1 MIFKLYR
8 IFFYLLRLFDDEIK
22 GFYCVVRCVIG
33 RNGFAF
39 LFTHHISVLPDDLD
53 DVVATL
59 IGEFKNQQPTN
70 VLAVY
75 NVSICQP
82 YEYLAQI

>member
-1 MIFKLYR
+1 MTKSRDFIVLYDV
-8 IFFYLLRLFDDEIK
+8 LLDEM
-22 GFYCVVRCVIG
+22 GLH
-33 RNGFAF
+33 F
-39 LFTHHISVLPDDLD
+39 LFTHRISVLPDDLD

-59 IGEFKNQQPTN
+59 IGEFKNHQPTN
-70 VLAVY
+70 VFAVY

>member
-1 MIFKLYR
+1 MCN
-8 IFFYLLRLFDDEIK
+8 LFASEERDDDAVSIRANVPLPIEPINNE
-22 GFYCVVRCVIG
+22 REE
-33 RNGFAF
+33 
-39 LFTHHISVLPDDLD
+39 PDDLD

-59 IGEFKNQQPTN
+59 IGEFKNHQPTN
-70 VLAVY
+70 VFTVY